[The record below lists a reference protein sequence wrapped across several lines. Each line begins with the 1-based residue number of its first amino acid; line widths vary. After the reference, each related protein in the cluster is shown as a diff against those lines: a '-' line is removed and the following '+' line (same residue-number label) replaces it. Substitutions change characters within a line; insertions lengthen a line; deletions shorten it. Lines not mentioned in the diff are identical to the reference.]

1 MSGDNITKIKKINIT
16 KFRALENIDIE
27 FADRI
32 TVICGK
38 NGMAKS
44 SILGIAAQCFSFSK
58 DYTQSPPV
66 SLKFNTLSGDI
77 FKSQISEHFRLS
89 KYDLYD
95 KQKINIVIYDGYE
108 KLLLDKLEL
117 SFVKSQDREYPRPV
131 LRNNST
137 KYNQNSSRNVT
148 HPVIFLSVKRMIPIA
163 QRDYKERTD
172 PYINMNKEEICKVL
186 NKILLKTDRDK
197 LTATAGTL
205 SSVVTHGSNYDYTS
219 VSVGDDN
226 AGQIVQAIFSFKKL
240 KEEYSCYHGGLL
252 LIDEADAGLFPAAQ
266 QEFIKILSKLS
277 KELNIQIIMTS
288 HSPTLIESV
297 YNLSQKDKQ
306 SYKVAY
312 LSDTYGK
319 ISFRDNISWP
329 EIIADLRV
337 EAISVAENIKLP
349 TINIYVEDKEAYD
362 FFRALTNKRK
372 LSKII
377 NLIKSDI
384 GSNTLLQLVE
394 KKIPEFYS
402 KSIICL
408 DGDIDI
414 KKYKKYNNIITLPG
428 SIPPDQL
435 IFEYLLNKNPD
446 DIFWHN
452 NSVRKDVFLRET
464 SGIIDMLEIK
474 NINTNT
480 NNINLKEIIGKIRQK
495 NKAIHG
501 QIREN
506 FKNFYKSNMIKQMLV
521 SVKTNPFYD
530 FLNNNPDI
538 KSKFYSSIS
547 AKLMNIYKSMGI
559 PAENY
564 FHLSK

>member
-1 MSGDNITKIKKINIT
+1 
-16 KFRALENIDIE
+16 
-27 FADRI
+27 
-32 TVICGK
+32 
-38 NGMAKS
+38 
-44 SILGIAAQCFSFSK
+44 
-58 DYTQSPPV
+58 
-66 SLKFNTLSGDI
+66 
-77 FKSQISEHFRLS
+77 
-89 KYDLYD
+89 
-95 KQKINIVIYDGYE
+95 
-108 KLLLDKLEL
+108 
-117 SFVKSQDREYPRPV
+117 
-131 LRNNST
+131 
-137 KYNQNSSRNVT
+137 
-148 HPVIFLSVKRMIPIA
+148 
-163 QRDYKERTD
+163 
-172 PYINMNKEEICKVL
+172 
-186 NKILLKTDRDK
+186 
-197 LTATAGTL
+197 
-205 SSVVTHGSNYDYTS
+205 
-219 VSVGDDN
+219 
-226 AGQIVQAIFSFKKL
+226 
-240 KEEYSCYHGGLL
+240 
-252 LIDEADAGLFPAAQ
+252 
-266 QEFIKILSKLS
+266 
-277 KELNIQIIMTS
+277 MTS

-506 FKNFYKSNMIKQMLV
+506 FKNFYKSNMIKQMLM